1 MKRDEFIYVGVDLHK
16 FQHTAVIVNCWG
28 EKLNEIT
35 FLNKPSLFPDFIRF
49 VEEQAE
55 KGITPVYGLED
66 VNGYGRSLAVYL
78 LERGYIVKSVNP
90 SLSYAERKSHAMT
103 KKSDSWD
110 AECIAEILARKITQ
124 LPDAAPSDIYWTIST
139 LVGRRDTL
147 VKQLGSLKNQL
158 HLQLSHH
165 YPSYRQFFS
174 QVEGK
179 TALAFWEK
187 YPSPHHLEGVTMDEL
202 RLFLL
207 NASNNSLSTK
217 KSKTILSLVKFDGE
231 TKRDY
236 QSQRDFIIQSLVRDI
251 RFKQEEIK
259 RVEKELNG
267 LVKSLGMQ
275 LATMTGIDTVTASA
289 LISEIGDIH
298 RFSHSN
304 KLARYAGIAPVLFG
318 SGGKETYQ
326 KSQQGN
332 RNLHHIFYNLAVQQ
346 VQVSKGSKTPRNPV
360 FYGYYQKK
368 LSQGKT
374 NKQALICIMRRL
386 VNIIYGMMKNKTA
399 YIMPE
404 QVEKKAS

>member
-16 FQHTAVIVNCWG
+16 FRHTAVVVNCWG
-28 EKLNEIT
+28 EKLNETT
-35 FLNKPSLFPDFIRF
+35 FMNKPSLFPDFTRF

-55 KGITPVYGLED
+55 KGITPVFGLED

-78 LERGYIVKSVNP
+78 LERGYTVKAVNP

-103 KKSDSWD
+103 KKSDSCD

-124 LPDAAPSDIYWTIST
+124 LPDAAPSDVYWTIST
-139 LVGRRDTL
+139 LVGRRDAL
-147 VKQLGSLKNQL
+147 VKSFSSLKNQL

-187 YPSPHHLEGVTMDEL
+187 YPSPHHLEGITMEEL

-207 NASNNSLSTK
+207 NASNNSLSMK
-217 KSKTILSLVKFDGE
+217 KAKAILSLVEFDGE

-259 RVEKELNG
+259 RVEKELKG
-267 LVKSLGMQ
+267 LVKSLG
-275 LATMTGIDTVTASA
+275 V
-289 LISEIGDIH
+289 
-298 RFSHSN
+298 
-304 KLARYAGIAPVLFG
+304 V
-318 SGGKETYQ
+318 
-326 KSQQGN
+326 
-332 RNLHHIFYNLAVQQ
+332 
-346 VQVSKGSKTPRNPV
+346 
-360 FYGYYQKK
+360 
-368 LSQGKT
+368 
-374 NKQALICIMRRL
+374 
-386 VNIIYGMMKNKTA
+386 
-399 YIMPE
+399 
-404 QVEKKAS
+404 